1 MENANELPKGNIS
14 VDKLFHLPGVNDIES
29 ELFDAI
35 LTASPS
41 FSFNDLSENSLTAK
55 YTHEQIFNA
64 FKSLE
69 NKKFLSYNDKFN
81 IIELHLQSILK

>member
-1 MENANELPKGNIS
+1 MENYNELPKGNIS

-35 LTASPS
+35 LTASPN
-41 FSFNDLSENSLTAK
+41 FSFNDLREHSLTAK
-55 YTHEQIFNA
+55 YTPEQILNA

-69 NKKFLSYNDKFN
+69 KKKFLSYNDKFN
-81 IIELHLQSILK
+81 IIELHLQSIL